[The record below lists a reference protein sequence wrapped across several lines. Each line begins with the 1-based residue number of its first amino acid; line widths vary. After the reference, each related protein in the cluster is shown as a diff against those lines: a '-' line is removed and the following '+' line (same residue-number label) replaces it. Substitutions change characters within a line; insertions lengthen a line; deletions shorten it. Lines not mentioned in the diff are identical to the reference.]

1 MQLFKVFT
9 TVVTLLCA
17 DVFCTNVTAPTAP
30 GLEYLYTVF
39 ADCEPG
45 IFTSQ
50 TAKGLRTAIPIVG
63 GNFTGPRLN
72 GKILDLGADWGL
84 TDPQT
89 GVFSADTRYNLQ
101 TNDGANIY
109 IQTSGSAQP
118 DGKLHLRLVFETGD
132 KDYYW
137 LNFVTA
143 VGVLQRV
150 AVYENGTFTLRI
162 DAWNVSHAGCLS
174 CSSTDTKPAC
184 QRMDEHDFHQ
194 WDNIL
199 VPINAG
205 DTCGCGKGYQPRPSI
220 SNEF

>member
-9 TVVTLLCA
+9 TIVTLLCA
-17 DVFCTNVTAPTAP
+17 DVVCTNVTAPTAP
-30 GLEYLYTVF
+30 GLEYLYTLF

-72 GKILDLGADWGL
+72 GKVLDLGADWGL

-101 TNDGANIY
+101 TNDEPPANIY
-109 IQTSGSAQP
+109 ISTSGSAQP

-162 DAWNVSHAGCLS
+162 DAWNVRDTN
-174 CSSTDTKPAC
+174 CSSFLSTNLRTAC
-184 QRMDEHDFHQ
+184 
-194 WDNIL
+194 
-199 VPINAG
+199 
-205 DTCGCGKGYQPRPSI
+205 
-220 SNEF
+220 